1 MVRFEEEREV
11 DFALLKLVGVDHVD
25 IGGLRQRLQV
35 LWKHK
40 GWRMSVHWEDWFS
53 SSGRG
58 LVQGGPCG
66 GGEESQQVGEGRAG
80 FQRDRCRRRSSRLVE
95 DEGLWAEPVA
105 RETGTPGLCREV
117 CSGRIG
123 KT

>member
-1 MVRFEEEREV
+1 M
-11 DFALLKLVGVDHVD
+11 
-25 IGGLRQRLQV
+25 

-58 LVQGGPCG
+58 LVQGRALWWWRGISAG
-66 GGEESQQVGEGRAG
+66 WLGEGRAG
-80 FQRDRCRRRSSRLVE
+80 FQRDSCRRRSSRLVE

-105 RETGTPGLCREV
+105 RETGTPGLCRRSAV
-117 CSGRIG
+117 DRIG